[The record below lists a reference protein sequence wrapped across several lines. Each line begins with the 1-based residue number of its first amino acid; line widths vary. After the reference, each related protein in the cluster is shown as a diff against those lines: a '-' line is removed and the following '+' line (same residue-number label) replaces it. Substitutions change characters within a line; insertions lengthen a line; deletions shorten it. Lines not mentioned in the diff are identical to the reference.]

1 MSPVDAPSLPARAR
15 MLCGDEVAHPQ
26 RRSDAGGH
34 APVAAL
40 RHRGVA
46 RRRGAA
52 VTPRTL
58 DALRSAVARV
68 LVVAGQHEA
77 VTDVTTSPCGWSPW
91 HPDDVDITV
100 AVTLTTTGRILERRG
115 RDEAHAVAR
124 LWEAV
129 LDVVWARAAD
139 TRRQRVLAERRGAPP
154 EECAALRGEETRAA
168 AALAAARERAEG

>member
-1 MSPVDAPSLPARAR
+1 MKPTTLEGLRA
-15 MLCGDEVAHPQ
+15 A
-26 RRSDAGGH
+26 
-34 APVAAL
+34 
-40 RHRGVA
+40 
-46 RRRGAA
+46 
-52 VTPRTL
+52 T
-58 DALRSAVARV
+58 ARV
-68 LVVAGQHEA
+68 LDVAGQRET

-139 TRRQRVLAERRGAPP
+139 TRRQRVLAERRGASP
-154 EECAALRGEETRAA
+154 EECAALRAVECKAA
-168 AALAAARERAEG
+168 AALAAARSVGGWR

>member
-1 MSPVDAPSLPARAR
+1 MTPTTLPALRA
-15 MLCGDEVAHPQ
+15 
-26 RRSDAGGH
+26 
-34 APVAAL
+34 
-40 RHRGVA
+40 
-46 RRRGAA
+46 
-52 VTPRTL
+52 
-58 DALRSAVARV
+58 AVARV
-68 LVVAGQHEA
+68 LDVAGQHEA

-139 TRRQRVLAERRGAPP
+139 TRRQRVLAERRGAPTL
-154 EECAALRGEETRAA
+154 ELAALQGEEQRARG
-168 AALAAARERAEG
+168 ALDVAREAGE

>member
-1 MSPVDAPSLPARAR
+1 MKPTTLEGLRA
-15 MLCGDEVAHPQ
+15 A
-26 RRSDAGGH
+26 
-34 APVAAL
+34 
-40 RHRGVA
+40 
-46 RRRGAA
+46 
-52 VTPRTL
+52 T
-58 DALRSAVARV
+58 ARV
-68 LVVAGQHEA
+68 LDVAGQHEA

-139 TRRQRVLAERRGAPP
+139 TRRQRVLAERRGAPTL
-154 EECAALRGEETRAA
+154 ELAARQGEETRAA
-168 AALAAARERAEG
+168 AALAAAREAGE